1 MVCVEVDE
9 GMPWPSRTKDA
20 CDVGER
26 DMGGSTEELSTVRLD
41 VEDVICPEYD
51 VDRGSRALR
60 RSSEVIPSLLK
71 HSN

>member
-9 GMPWPSRTKDA
+9 GMPCPSRTKDA

-26 DMGGSTEELSTVRLD
+26 DMGGSTEELSVRLD
-41 VEDVICPEYD
+41 VVDVICPEYD

>member
-9 GMPWPSRTKDA
+9 GMPCPSRTKHT

-26 DMGGSTEELSTVRLD
+26 DMGGSTEELSVRLD
-41 VEDVICPEYD
+41 VVDVICPEYD